1 MAMLAVSKRVKQTKP
16 SYIRN
21 ILKVT
26 QQADMLSLAGGLP
39 DAELFPLDILK
50 QAADELAQSP
60 SIFQYGA
67 TEGLTE
73 LRQWLLEENSAAEE
87 VLITTGSQQ
96 ALDLIARSYLNPGDK
111 VLCEAPSYLGALQVF
126 DLAEAE
132 IHTVIAEADGP
143 NLAQL
148 EQQLANYKIKLF
160 YAVPDFQNP
169 SGHCWSLSKRK
180 AVASLLAKYKVALIE
195 DAPYRQLRYQGEPL
209 PTVSE
214 LSKYAAFHLGSFS
227 KIATPGMRVGYVRAK
242 QALLAPLIKVK
253 QASDL
258 HSAQPMQLMLLATVR
273 HPSFAEHLDKLTN
286 TYRTRRDYLAELLQ
300 QQLSYDLEFNVP
312 QGGMF
317 IWARLPRHNAMSLA
331 EAALKQ
337 KVAIVPGD
345 EFWPSKHTPDY
356 QAIRLNFTALTEP
369 QLEQAVSRLKKALQQ
384 CSPIK

>member
-1 MAMLAVSKRVKQTKP
+1 MVTVSNRVQQTKP

-39 DAELFPLDILK
+39 DAELFPLDILA
-50 QAADELAQSP
+50 QAATELAQSP

-67 TEGLTE
+67 TEGLAE
-73 LRQWLLEENSAAEE
+73 LRQWLLNDDNLNDD

-96 ALDLIARSYLNPGDK
+96 ALDLIARSYLNPRDK

-132 IHTVIAEADGP
+132 IHTVIAESDGP

-148 EQQLANYKIKLF
+148 EQQLAKYKIKLF

-214 LSKYAAFHLGSFS
+214 LSSYAAFFLGSFS
-227 KIATPGMRVGYVRAK
+227 KIATPGMRVGYVKAN
-242 QALLAPLIKVK
+242 QALLEPLKKVK

-258 HSAQPMQLMLLATVR
+258 HSAPPMQMMLLATVR
-273 HPSFAEHLDKLTN
+273 HPLFADHLTKLTN
-286 TYRTRRDYLAELLQ
+286 TYRARRDYLAALLK
-300 QQLSYDLEFNVP
+300 QQLKNELAFEVP
-312 QGGMF
+312 EGGMF
-317 IWARLPRHNAMSLA
+317 IWAKLTRHKAMPLA
-331 EAALKQ
+331 EAALQQ
-337 KVAIVPGD
+337 KVAVVPGD
-345 EFWPSKHTPDY
+345 EFWPSNHTVDY
-356 QAIRLNFTALTEP
+356 QAIRLNFTALTEA
-369 QLEQAVSRLKKALQQ
+369 QLEQAVARLKRAIKS
-384 CSPIK
+384 CSPN

>member
-1 MAMLAVSKRVKQTKP
+1 MLTVSSRVQQTKP

-26 QQADMLSLAGGLP
+26 QQVDMLSLAGGLP
-39 DAELFPLDILK
+39 DAELFPLDILA
-50 QAADELAQSP
+50 QAAAELERSP
-60 SIFQYGA
+60 GIFQYGA
-67 TEGLTE
+67 TEGLAE
-73 LRQWLLEENSAAEE
+73 LRQWLLGDKHLSDD

-96 ALDLIARSYLNPGDK
+96 ALDLIARSYLNPRDK

-132 IHTVIAEADGP
+132 VHTVMAELDGP

-148 EQQLANYKIKLF
+148 EQQLAKHKIKLF

-214 LSKYAAFHLGSFS
+214 LSSYAAFYLGSFS
-227 KIATPGMRVGYVRAK
+227 KIATPGMRVGYVKAN
-242 QALLAPLIKVK
+242 QALLAPLKKVK

-258 HSAQPMQLMLLATVR
+258 HSALPMQMMLLATVR
-273 HPSFAEHLDKLTN
+273 HPLFAEHLTKLTN
-286 TYRTRRDYLAELLQ
+286 AYRARRDYLAALLK
-300 QQLSYDLEFNVP
+300 QQLKGELTFEVP
-312 QGGMF
+312 EGGMF
-317 IWARLPRHNAMSLA
+317 IWARLTRHNAILLA
-331 EAALKQ
+331 EAALQQ

-345 EFWPSKHTPDY
+345 EFWPSNHTADY
-356 QAIRLNFTALTEP
+356 QAIRLNFTALIEP
-369 QLEQAVSRLKKALQQ
+369 QLEQAVIRLKKAIQS
-384 CSPIK
+384 CSPN

>member
-1 MAMLAVSKRVKQTKP
+1 MVTVSNRVQQTKP

-26 QQADMLSLAGGLP
+26 QQADTLSLAGGLP
-39 DAELFPLDILK
+39 DAELFPLDILA
-50 QAADELAQSP
+50 QAAAELAQSP

-73 LRQWLLEENSAAEE
+73 LRQWLLNDDNLNED

-96 ALDLIARSYLNPGDK
+96 ALDLIARSYLNPRDK

-132 IHTVIAEADGP
+132 IRTVIAESDGP
-143 NLAQL
+143 NLVQL
-148 EQQLANYKIKLF
+148 EQQLAKHKIKLF

-214 LSKYAAFHLGSFS
+214 LSSYAAFYLGSFS
-227 KIATPGMRVGYVRAK
+227 KIATPGMRVGYVRAN
-242 QALLAPLIKVK
+242 QALLEPLNKVK

-258 HSAQPMQLMLLATVR
+258 HSAQPMQMMLLATVR
-273 HPSFAEHLDKLTN
+273 HPLFAEHLTKLTN
-286 TYRTRRDYLAELLQ
+286 TYRARRDYLAALLK
-300 QQLSYDLEFNVP
+300 QQLKGELTFEVP

-317 IWARLPRHNAMSLA
+317 IWAKLTRHNAILLA
-331 EAALKQ
+331 EAALQQ

-345 EFWPSKHTPDY
+345 EFWPSNHTANY
-356 QAIRLNFTALTEP
+356 QAIRLNFTALTEA
-369 QLEQAVSRLKKALQQ
+369 QLEQAVIRLKKAIQS
-384 CSPIK
+384 CSPN